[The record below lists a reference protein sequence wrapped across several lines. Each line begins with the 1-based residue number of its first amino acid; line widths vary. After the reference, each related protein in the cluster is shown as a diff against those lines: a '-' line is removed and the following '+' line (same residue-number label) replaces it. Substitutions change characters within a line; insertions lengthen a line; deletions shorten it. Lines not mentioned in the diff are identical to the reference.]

1 MPSSTPS
8 GRRREPAASGRSATI
23 APMISLRILLALV
36 LASLGLAACGGSS
49 SKSPSKSTSTPTST
63 TNGVDAKT
71 PTAILADAKHAADA
85 ASSVHVAGSIA
96 ATGAPTTFDIHLVKG
111 QGGSGS
117 LSVNGLS
124 FDLIRIG
131 STIFVKGSPAFYRKY
146 GGAAAQLLQGKWLK
160 SSATTGSFAS
170 IGPFTELPAF
180 LDNLLTPPAGQPLT
194 KGAAATVAGQQAIQ
208 LKDGMGGTLSV
219 ATTGT
224 PFPLQIAKGGT
235 SGGTISFD
243 QWNAAVPLTAP
254 AGAVDLNAL
263 ASQ

>member
-1 MPSSTPS
+1 MT
-8 GRRREPAASGRSATI
+8 R
-23 APMISLRILLALV
+23 LRLVFALV
-36 LASLGLAACGGSS
+36 LAGLGLAACGGSS
-49 SKSPSKSTSTPTST
+49 SQSTS
-63 TNGVDAKT
+63 NGVDAKA
-71 PTAILADAKHAADA
+71 PAAILAASKQAADA
-85 ASSVHVAGSIA
+85 ANSVHVAGSIA
-96 ATGAPTTFDIHLVKG
+96 ATGAPTTFDVHLVKG

-131 STIFVKGSPAFYRKY
+131 STIYVKGSPAFYRKY

-180 LDNLLTPPAGQPLT
+180 LDNLLTPPAGQALT
-194 KGAAATVAGQQAIQ
+194 KGPTATVAGQKTVA
-208 LKDGMGGTLSV
+208 LRDAMGGTLSV
-219 ATTGT
+219 ATVGQ
-224 PFPLQIAKGGT
+224 PYPVQIAKGGT
-235 SGGTISFD
+235 AGGTITFD
-243 QWNAAVPLTAP
+243 QWNSAVPLTAP